1 MKIGSIMTAEVE
13 SCGLTAPL
21 TQVAKQMWEAA
32 CGAIPIVDAKG
43 RVEGIVTDRDIS
55 MALVNSGR
63 RPQSILAR
71 EVMTSTVQTCRADDD
86 VMAALVKMQTHRV
99 RRLPV
104 VLQDGRLLGM
114 LSIDD
119 IVTRALVP
127 DAPSS
132 TAIVTTLRKIFDYKS
147 RTPQVEPVM

>member
-1 MKIGSIMTAEVE
+1 MKVGTIMTAEVE

-32 CGAIPIVDAKG
+32 CGAVPVVDTRG
-43 RVEGIVTDRDIS
+43 RVAGIVTDRDIS
-55 MALVNSGR
+55 LAFINSGR
-63 RPQSILAR
+63 RPQTILAR
-71 EVMTSTVQTCRADDD
+71 EVMTSTVHTCTANDD
-86 VMAALVKMQTHRV
+86 VMAALVKMKTYKV

-104 VLQDGRLLGM
+104 VLDDGRLLGM

-119 IVTRALVP
+119 IVTRALAP

-132 TAIVTTLRKIFDYKS
+132 AAIVSTLKEIFEYRS
-147 RTPQVEPVM
+147 QRPQVDPAM